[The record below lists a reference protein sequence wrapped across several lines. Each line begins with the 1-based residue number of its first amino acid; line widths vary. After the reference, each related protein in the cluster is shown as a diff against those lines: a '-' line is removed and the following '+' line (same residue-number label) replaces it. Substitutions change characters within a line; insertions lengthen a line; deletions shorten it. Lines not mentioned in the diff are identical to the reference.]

1 MNILRQINIIIF
13 VFVLLFLNSC
23 SGLGLKSI
31 KTEKLENEYFNKNS
45 KYTKI
50 LNNNVHYR
58 DKGNIKKP
66 ALFLI
71 HGLVSALQTWDGWVN
86 YLQKDFR
93 IVRLDLPGFG
103 LSGPTHDKNYSKKI
117 WIDTVNNLAKKLEI
131 DSFSIAGNSLG
142 GYVAWNYAIT
152 YPDKVEKLILID
164 PVGYPQKMPFTIWLF
179 SLPIFRDMAKFT
191 VPRFIFE
198 YNVRQVY
205 GDINK
210 VTKKSKDLYYNMALR
225 EGAICAYVK
234 IFKLLRKRAND
245 KSISYGIDD
254 IKCPTLIMWGNK
266 DAWVPIEHLKKW
278 HKAVKNA
285 SIRIYDGAGHI
296 PMEEIPEQTAQ
307 DAKEFLL
314 KK

>member
-13 VFVLLFLNSC
+13 LFVLLLFNSC
-23 SGLGLKSI
+23 SGLGLKCI
-31 KTEKLENEYFNKNS
+31 KTEKLENIYFNKNS
-45 KYTKI
+45 KYTK
-50 LNNNVHYR
+50 LLKNNVHYR
-58 DKGNIKKP
+58 DDGNKNKP
-66 ALFLI
+66 ALFLL
-71 HGLVSALQTWDGWVN
+71 HGLVSALQTWDGWVD

-117 WIDTVNNLAKKLEI
+117 WIDTIDNLAKKLEI

-142 GYVAWNYAIT
+142 GYAAWNYAIT

-164 PVGYPQKMPFTIWLF
+164 PVGYAQKMPFTIWLF
-179 SLPIFRDMAKFT
+179 SLPFFSDMAKFT
-191 VPRFIFE
+191 APRFIFE

-210 VTKKSKDLYYNMALR
+210 VTKKTIDLYYDMALR
-225 EGAICAYVK
+225 EGAICAYVT
-234 IFKLLRKRAND
+234 IFKLLRKKAND
-245 KSISYGIDD
+245 ESISYGINN

-278 HKAVKNA
+278 RKAVKNS
-285 SIRIYDGAGHI
+285 SIRIYDGVGHI

-307 DAKEFLL
+307 DAKKFLL
-314 KK
+314 KN